1 MQLLHLFQGRIPACD
16 LRRLMAMDVTEEQQ
30 RQGRFW
36 RKYLRL
42 TRAGVGTLRA
52 LEIMIDEEPDPGF
65 KVVVIRMHEAL
76 AESTLLS
83 ECMAEFP
90 ERFSRS
96 VRELIRTAE
105 KEGHWD
111 LVLEELS
118 AGLLDGTFD

>member
-1 MQLLHLFQGRIPACD
+1 MT
-16 LRRLMAMDVTEEQQ
+16 MDVSEQQQ
-30 RQGRFW
+30 RQGKFW

-52 LEIMIDEEPDPGF
+52 LEIIGEEEQDPDF
-65 KVVVIRMHEAL
+65 KTVAVRLHDAL
-76 AESTLLS
+76 EEGTLLS
-83 ECMAEFP
+83 ECLEAFP
-90 ERFSRS
+90 DRFSRS

-118 AGLLDGTFD
+118 AGLLDGTFE